1 MANLIVTGGGFDG
14 RSTYDTGIDI
24 SKINDI
30 PNLEKVANET
40 YRIQGLGQETLMRQL
55 VKDTVNNALSDPIT
69 FQKNT
74 LKNYTKNLVSLQNWR
89 DIAPPPDRQTLIDGS
104 RASINYLVNNK
115 VPSDEINSLVNSSV
129 KEFVDF
135 ENYKNEKIAD
145 LNKTTGFGGV
155 PNPLANPLQTAA
167 LAAAYATNQT
177 YLIPYINAAFALDAG
192 QSPEKALQSAAVSY
206 AATQIGSEVGAQ
218 TGSSVAGSAASG
230 TAGGLLSG
238 KSPEEAL
245 KGGAISGGVSLVTPS
260 SLFTPSSSATTDYTP
275 ITSDPYAYVPE
286 LNIEQNTPSQAS
298 NVVVP
303 TPTPTATPQGTTG
316 ATNMAD
322 YYTNDYESYGSQQP
336 YTTQYP
342 DYYRTTIAPESNP
355 IYDYGNTPTDIT
367 GGEGFY
373 DTGSAP
379 YTQAQ
384 IDALT
389 AQTYGGTSGFSS
401 LDAATQA
408 LLKRALAAGGTA
420 AQGAKNFLSSMFG
433 GTSGANLLQGG
444 LQTAGGL
451 MQTQASRDAA
461 LKAQQDLLA
470 ATGSA
475 TAGSQFR
482 PVGVT
487 TRFGTSQFN
496 INPATGQLESAG
508 YTAAPEIT
516 SAQNRL
522 LGLGASYLAQT
533 PEEVAQQY
541 LSKQYELL
549 DPSRQRQLASI
560 RNQAF
565 QTGRGGLSVGSTG
578 LRPSGAQGLMGTNPE
593 LEAYYNALAQQD
605 AQLAA
610 GAQQAGQQQVL
621 YGAGLFGQ
629 AGNLE
634 NMAQQPFTL
643 GTGLGT
649 SISGAGANAGRL
661 GLTGAS
667 LAAGYGTSPAATTSP
682 GAYIASGLGSP
693 TSTLGAGLANWLT
706 SNAPTTGGITSQGMN
721 APTIDAYGNYV
732 PLGYANY

>member
-1 MANLIVTGGGFDG
+1 MRNSLALLGIPDLPIYAFRHAGDRKIQPQGGVSSVIESASSAISDVGSGLASEFSKNTGFIGGSG
-14 RSTYDTGIDI
+14 G
-24 SKINDI
+24 
-30 PNLEKVANET
+30 L
-40 YRIQGLGQETLMRQL
+40 LGQIEGGITDTVGNVSDALAE
-55 VKDTVNNALSDPIT
+55 VDDTVNKEVPGGWAT
-69 FQKNT
+69 
-74 LKNYTKNLVSLQNWR
+74 V
-89 DIAPPPDRQTLIDGS
+89 
-104 RASINYLVNNK
+104 INV
-115 VPSDEINSLVNSSV
+115 
-129 KEFVDF
+129 
-135 ENYKNEKIAD
+135 
-145 LNKTTGFGGV
+145 
-155 PNPLANPLQTAA
+155 
-167 LAAAYATNQT
+167 AT
-177 YLIPYINAAFALDAG
+177 AG
-192 QSPEKALQSAAVSY
+192 QAAPYVQAVQAGNVIAKGGSLED
-206 AATQIGSEVGAQ
+206 AAKGYVISSLASEAGGAVGAE
-218 TGSSVAGSAASG
+218 TGSNFAGNVAGG

-238 KSPEEAL
+238 KSLEESL
-245 KGGAISGGVSLVTPS
+245 KGGLVSGGISQVTPS
-260 SLFTPSSSATTDYTP
+260 TISSSSG
-275 ITSDPYAYVPE
+275 TSG
-286 LNIEQNTPSQAS
+286 
-298 NVVVP
+298 
-303 TPTPTATPQGTTG
+303 QGTTG
-316 ATNMAD
+316 ANNMAVDD
-322 YYTNDYESYGSQQP
+322 YTYYGGGDTYDTTSQQFP
-336 YTTQYP
+336 L
-342 DYYRTTIAPESNP
+342 TTIPAQ
-355 IYDYGNTPTDIT
+355 DIT
-367 GGEGFY
+367 GGEGYY

-379 YTQAQ
+379 YTQEQ

-408 LLKRALAAGGTA
+408 LLKKALAAGGTA
-420 AQGAKNFLSSMFG
+420 AQGAKNFLASTFG

-508 YTAAPEIT
+508 YTASPEIT
-516 SAQNRL
+516 SAQNKL

-541 LSKQYELL
+541 LSKQYDLL

-560 RNQAF
+560 RNQNF

-578 LRPSGAQGLMGTNPE
+578 LRPSGAQGLMGANPE

-634 NMAQQPFTL
+634 SMAQQPFTL

-667 LAAGYGTSPAATTSP
+667 LAAGYGTSPQATTSP
-682 GAYIASGLGSP
+682 GAYILGGLGSP

-706 SNAPTTGGITSQGMN
+706 SNAPTTGGITSQGIN
-721 APTIDAYGNYV
+721 APTVDAYGNYV

>member
-1 MANLIVTGGGFDG
+1 MRNSLALLGIPDLPIYAFRHVGDRKIQPQGGGG
-14 RSTYDTGIDI
+14 GIPIVSDVI
-24 SKINDI
+24 DAGSD
-30 PNLEKVANET
+30 
-40 YRIQGLGQETLMRQL
+40 L
-55 VKDTVNNALSDPIT
+55 VSSASDVLASVDDTVNEVVPGGWT
-69 FQKNT
+69 T
-74 LKNYTKNLVSLQNWR
+74 VVSVAVPAA
-89 DIAPPPDRQTLIDGS
+89 APYVQT
-104 RASINYLVNNK
+104 ASILDK
-115 VPSDEINSLVNSSV
+115 
-129 KEFVDF
+129 
-135 ENYKNEKIAD
+135 
-145 LNKTTGFGGV
+145 GGSIED
-155 PNPLANPLQTAA
+155 AA
-167 LAAAYATNQT
+167 KAYVIGQV
-177 YLIPYINAAFALDAG
+177 AG
-192 QSPEKALQSAAVSY
+192 
-206 AATQIGSEVGAQ
+206 EVGGQVAGE
-218 TGSSVAGSAASG
+218 TGSTVAGKAASG
-230 TAGGLLSG
+230 TTAGLLSG
-238 KSPEEAL
+238 ATPEQAL
-245 KGGAISGGVSLVTPS
+245 TGGAIGAISPTGLLSQATSDTTPTSGVNNMAVDDYTYYGGGDAFSTPS
-260 SLFTPSSSATTDYTP
+260 
-275 ITSDPYAYVPE
+275 
-286 LNIEQNTPSQAS
+286 
-298 NVVVP
+298 
-303 TPTPTATPQGTTG
+303 G
-316 ATNMAD
+316 
-322 YYTNDYESYGSQQP
+322 
-336 YTTQYP
+336 
-342 DYYRTTIAPESNP
+342 
-355 IYDYGNTPTDIT
+355 TDIT
-367 GGEGFY
+367 GGEGYY
-373 DTGSAP
+373 DTGTAP

-389 AQTYGGTSGFSS
+389 PDTYTGTGGANPQ
-401 LDAATQA
+401 LDNMI
-408 LLKRALAAGGTA
+408 KSMLAAGGTA
-420 AQGAKNFLSSMFG
+420 AATAKNFL
-433 GTSGANLLQGG
+433 AQNPNLIQGG
-444 LQTAGGL
+444 LQTVGGL
-451 MQTQASRDAA
+451 MQTQASKDAA

-516 SAQNRL
+516 SAQNKL

-610 GAQQAGQQQVL
+610 GAQQAGQQQVT

-634 NMAQQPFTL
+634 SMAQQPFTL

-693 TSTLGAGLANWLT
+693 TSTLGQGLANWLT
-706 SNAPTTGGITSQGMN
+706 STPTTSGITSQGMN
-721 APTIDAYGNYV
+721 TPTVDAYGNYV